1 MDMNRWTMALGLKL
15 GVFDRIYEYVD
26 LYLTLN
32 MWIFV
37 ELCQDMTFICKWSLW
52 VSLGHSFWVDL
63 SDMADPHICN
73 AGAKSPTRMSFFVQ
87 RIFFFSIIFS
97 WAAM

>member
-37 ELCQDMTFICKWSLW
+37 ELCPDMTFICKWSLW

-63 SDMADPHICN
+63 SDMADPIFVMLELNHQPGCH
-73 AGAKSPTRMSFFVQ
+73 FFSMA
-87 RIFFFSIIFS
+87 FFFSIIFS